1 MGRTFAEQLP
11 DGRRGDLAVS
21 ALEEITFVTDGK
33 GSQLPA
39 PVSML
44 IAGNRDLTK
53 RSEPGSQPGRRDRRL
68 DRRDPR
74 AGPPN
79 PELPAQVRSLGRHR
93 DRETGIDRIFAGQDP
108 RGVFR
113 GIYDPISPGTHVR
126 SQRCAP
132 RNSVSL

>member
-44 IAGNRDLTK
+44 IAGNRDLRGASRVFSQDDATGAWTAVILAQD
-53 RSEPGSQPGRRDRRL
+53 RPTPNFLRRCAAWVGTATARRGSTGSLPGRIRVASSAAFTIR
-68 DRRDPR
+68 
-74 AGPPN
+74 
-79 PELPAQVRSLGRHR
+79 
-93 DRETGIDRIFAGQDP
+93 
-108 RGVFR
+108 
-113 GIYDPISPGTHVR
+113 
-126 SQRCAP
+126 
-132 RNSVSL
+132 